1 MHWFDRFRIYWYH
14 RKQSK
19 RWPDDGARSL
29 GWTDRDSQHA
39 RFSVIANSVEFDGQT
54 VLDLGCGYGD
64 LYPFLT
70 AQYSI
75 PSYLGVE
82 QHATFYQQAKARH
95 QNPMCAFTRG
105 DISTMPLNSHDVV
118 VASGSLNYASK
129 NEHYLTSMI
138 TRMYGLANKTLVFNL
153 LDKHYYP
160 ARQLLVSYHPQGV
173 YRFCKT
179 LCEDVTLIDGYCD
192 GDFTIVMNKR
202 KSQ

>member
-1 MHWFDRFRIYWYH
+1 MHWYDRLRVYWYH

-19 RWPDDGARSL
+19 RWPEDNARSL
-29 GWTDRDSQHA
+29 GWTDRDSQHS
-39 RFSVIANSVEFDGQT
+39 RFAAIASNVEFDGCS

-70 AQYSI
+70 SQYAI
-75 PSYLGVE
+75 HSYLGVE
-82 QHATFYQQAKARH
+82 QHANFIQQAKVRH
-95 QNPMCAFTRG
+95 QSPTCDFKRG
-105 DISTMPLNSHDVV
+105 DISTLSVNAHDVV

-129 NEHYLTSMI
+129 NENYLTSMI
-138 TRMYGLANKTLVFNL
+138 ERMYALADKAVVFNL

-179 LCEDVTLIDGYCD
+179 LCEDVRLVEGYCD
-192 GDFTIVMNKR
+192 GDFTIVMTKAKAN
-202 KSQ
+202 